1 MPATRVITR
10 ARDAYSAELRSH
22 SRITSPWNPVS
33 ASQFSRS
40 ACQDP
45 NDSGLSW
52 TSCGSVL
59 VAASISQM
67 TGSTKNTTKAS
78 SSSPGSTWPAAAAGR
93 RARRGWGRLAPEA
106 GTRVKIPGAEVS
118 VDIEESRSG
127 YEHGGHHQRDH
138 EQLDGDSRRVVDVV
152 VLEREVVGELVE
164 RVIATRHPHAG
175 FGDQLGFDEQLG

>member
-1 MPATRVITR
+1 MPAARVITR

-59 VAASISQM
+59 VAASSSQM
-67 TGSTKNTTKAS
+67 TGRTKKTTKAS
-78 SSSPGSTWPAAAAGR
+78 SSSPGRTWAAAR
-93 RARRGWGRLAPEA
+93 VTVPRA
-106 GTRVKIPGAEVS
+106 KVS
-118 VDIEESRSG
+118 VGIEESRSG
-127 YEHGGHHQRDH
+127 HEHGGHDQRDH
-138 EQLDGDSRRVVDVV
+138 EQLDGDGRRVVDVV

-164 RVIATRHPHAG
+164 RVRSEERRVG
-175 FGDQLGFDEQLG
+175 